1 MVFNPLRK
9 VEDARD
15 TGRLPNKVY
24 HLILNRFHIITE
36 GIKRIEKATGLNYP
50 YYYVEPNL
58 VLSTSEVEFTQFG
71 ILFARTIPVINHD
84 NRLTVVVQITAP
96 LVAYGLLGS
105 IHAILAHEFMHYM
118 ELISRIMKMNV
129 ISDEISGTLFE
140 ENCKDSDRLLEA
152 GIVFR
157 SDCTLIDH
165 INKKFP
171 EGFRDLRLENKVVKE
186 WIGTRLP
193 ATRVPVDANITTIPI
208 ELMANLEVDHVLK
221 ERIIEFESRKITRR
235 KTSHY
240 YV

>member
-71 ILFARTIPVINHD
+71 ILFARTIPVVNQD

-140 ENCKDSDRLLEA
+140 QNCKDSDRLLEV
-152 GIVFR
+152 GTVFR

-171 EGFRDLRLENKVVKE
+171 EGFRDLRLEDKVVKE

-235 KTSHY
+235 KTNHY

>member
-1 MVFNPLRK
+1 MVFNPLQK

-71 ILFARTIPVINHD
+71 ILFARTIPVINQD

-140 ENCKDSDRLLEA
+140 ENYKDSDRLLEA

>member
-1 MVFNPLRK
+1 MIFNPLQK

-15 TGRLPNKVY
+15 SGLLPNKVY
-24 HLILNRFHIITE
+24 RLIVNRFHIITE
-36 GIKRIEKATGLNYP
+36 GIKRIEKATRLNYP
-50 YYYVEPNL
+50 YYYIEPNL
-58 VLSTSEVEFTQFG
+58 VVSTSEVEFTQFG
-71 ILFARTIPVINHD
+71 ILFARTIPVVNQDNHL
-84 NRLTVVVQITAP
+84 NVIVQITAP

-105 IHAILAHEFMHYM
+105 IHAVLAHEFMHYM
-118 ELISRIMKMNV
+118 EIISRIMKMNV

-140 ENCKDSDRLLEA
+140 GNFKDSDRLLEA
-152 GIVFR
+152 GIVFK
-157 SDCTLIDH
+157 SDSTLIDH

-171 EGFRDLRLENKVVKE
+171 EGFRDLRLEDKVVKE

-193 ATRVPVDANITTIPI
+193 TTRVPVDTNTTRIPI

-221 ERIIEFESRKITRR
+221 ERVIEFESRKITRR

>member
-71 ILFARTIPVINHD
+71 ILFARTIPVINQD

-118 ELISRIMKMNV
+118 ELISRLMKMNV

>member
-71 ILFARTIPVINHD
+71 ILFARTIPVINQD

-152 GIVFR
+152 GTVFR
-157 SDCTLIDH
+157 SDCALIDH

>member
-1 MVFNPLRK
+1 MVFNPLQK

-24 HLILNRFHIITE
+24 RLIINRFHIITE

-71 ILFARTIPVINHD
+71 ILFARTVPVVSQD

-105 IHAILAHEFMHYM
+105 IHAVLAHEFMHYM

-140 ENCKDSDRLLEA
+140 GNCKDSDRLLEA
-152 GIVFR
+152 EAVFR
-157 SDCTLIDH
+157 SDSTLIDH

-171 EGFRDLRLENKVVKE
+171 EGFRDPRLEDKVVKE
-186 WIGTRLP
+186 WIGTHLP
-193 ATRVPVDANITTIPI
+193 TIRAPIDTNTTRIPI

-221 ERIIEFESRKITRR
+221 ERVIEFESRKIARR
-235 KTSHY
+235 KTSQY

>member
-71 ILFARTIPVINHD
+71 ILFARTIPVINQD

-140 ENCKDSDRLLEA
+140 ENYKDSDRLLEA

-186 WIGTRLP
+186 WIDTRLP

>member
-71 ILFARTIPVINHD
+71 ILFARTIPVINQD

-140 ENCKDSDRLLEA
+140 ENYKDSDRLLEA

>member
-1 MVFNPLRK
+1 MVFNPLQK
-9 VEDARD
+9 VEDSRD
-15 TGRLPNKVY
+15 TGRLPNKIY
-24 HLILNRFHIITE
+24 RLIINRFHIITE
-36 GIKRIEKATGLNYP
+36 GIKRIEKATGLDYP

-58 VLSTSEVEFTQFG
+58 ILSTSEVEFTQFG
-71 ILFARTIPVINHD
+71 ILFARTIPVVNPD

-105 IHAILAHEFMHYM
+105 IHAVLAHEFMHYM

-140 ENCKDSDRLLEA
+140 GNCKDSDRLLEA
-152 GIVFR
+152 GAVFR
-157 SDCTLIDH
+157 SDSTLIDH

-171 EGFRDLRLENKVVKE
+171 EGFRDLRLEDKVVKE

-193 ATRVPVDANITTIPI
+193 TTRAPVDTNTTRIPI

-221 ERIIEFESRKITRR
+221 ERVIEFESRKIKRR
-235 KTSHY
+235 KTSQY

>member
-71 ILFARTIPVINHD
+71 ILFARTIPVVNQD

-140 ENCKDSDRLLEA
+140 QNCKDSDRLLEV
-152 GIVFR
+152 GTVFR

-171 EGFRDLRLENKVVKE
+171 EGFRDLRLEDKVVKE

-193 ATRVPVDANITTIPI
+193 TTRVPVDTNITTIPI